1 MANTYTLISSQVL
14 AATATT
20 ITFSSIPSIYT
31 DLVLRISARSDGAAQ
46 VVSTRLRYNG
56 ITTTTY
62 SRTLLQGSGSA
73 ATSSRTSSSSQHVFI
88 IDGATSTANTF
99 ASTEIYIPSYTA
111 SQNKAI
117 SGFSVSETNA
127 TAAEMTTDAYLW
139 SNTAAINAIEISLSS
154 TNFLIDS
161 SFYLYGISNS

>member
-56 ITTTTY
+56 VTTTTY

-117 SGFSVSETNA
+117 FGFSVSETNA

-154 TNFLIDS
+154 TNFLIGS
-161 SFYLYGISNS
+161 SFYLYGIKNS